1 MARKLVIVGAAL
13 AMAGIAAPVTAQ
25 SVDDDV
31 RCLLASNFF
40 GHAAKDPQQ
49 QKIAQAAAAFYL
61 GRLDARIS
69 TQQLVSAEIAQA
81 KTMTKDSLG
90 PTMNNCAKR
99 LIQKGIAQRALAGP
113 PPSAPGKPAPP
124 AKPK

>member
-1 MARKLVIVGAAL
+1 MARKLVMMGAAL
-13 AMAGIAAPVTAQ
+13 AMAGIAAPIAAQ

-40 GHAAKDPQQ
+40 ARTAKAPQQ
-49 QKIAQAAAAFYL
+49 KQIAMASAAFYL

-69 TQQLVSAEIAQA
+69 NQQLNSAAMAQA

-90 PTMNNCAKR
+90 PIMNNCAKH
-99 LIQKGIAQRALAGP
+99 LIQKGIAQHNLGA
-113 PPSAPGKPAPP
+113 SQAPGKPAPP

>member
-1 MARKLVIVGAAL
+1 MARFVLGIGVTLAA
-13 AMAGIAAPVTAQ
+13 AGLAAPVSAQ

-31 RCLLASNFF
+31 RCLLASNYFA
-40 GHAAKDPQQ
+40 HAATDPQQ
-49 QKIAQAAAAFYL
+49 QKIAQASAAFYL

-69 TQQLVSAEIAQA
+69 NQQLVSGEMAQA

-90 PTMNNCAKR
+90 PIMNNCAKR
-99 LIQKGIAQRALAGP
+99 LIQKGIAQRALSGP
-113 PPSAPGKPAPP
+113 PPSAAGKPAPA

>member
-1 MARKLVIVGAAL
+1 MARKFVMISAAL
-13 AMAGIAAPVTAQ
+13 VAVGVAPPVMAQ

-31 RCLLASNFF
+31 RCVLASNFF

-49 QKIAQAAAAFYL
+49 QKIAQASAAFYL

-69 TQQLVSAEIAQA
+69 TQQLVSAEMTQA
-81 KTMTKDSLG
+81 KTMTKDSLA
-90 PTMNNCAKR
+90 PIMNACAKR
-99 LIQKGIAQRALAGP
+99 FFQKGIAQRALAG
-113 PPSAPGKPAPP
+113 AATGKPAPP

>member
-1 MARKLVIVGAAL
+1 MARLVLGIGVAFLAAGL
-13 AMAGIAAPVTAQ
+13 AAPVAAQ

-40 GHAAKDPQQ
+40 ARAEKNPQQ
-49 QKIAQAAAAFYL
+49 KQIAMASAAFYL

-69 TQQLVSAEIAQA
+69 NEQLNGAAMAQA

-90 PTMNNCAKR
+90 PTMNGCAKR
-99 LIQKGIAQRALAGP
+99 LIQKGIAQHNLGASSP
-113 PPSAPGKPAPP
+113 PGKPAPP

>member
-1 MARKLVIVGAAL
+1 MARFVLGIGAAL
-13 AMAGIAAPVTAQ
+13 AAAGLAAPVAAQ

-40 GHAAKDPQQ
+40 ARTEKNAQ
-49 QKIAQAAAAFYL
+49 QKQIAMASAAFYL

-69 TQQLVSAEIAQA
+69 NEQLNSAAMAQA

-90 PTMNNCAKR
+90 PTMNSCAKR
-99 LIQKGIAQRALAGP
+99 LIQKGIAQHNLGAS
-113 PPSAPGKPAPP
+113 SAPRKPAPP